1 MSGEPEGKPATLTL
15 VRHGQSEWNLANR
28 FTGWVDVDL
37 TARGIAE
44 AREAGR
50 ALKADGAQ
58 FDLVVT
64 SSLRRAVRT
73 SCLLLSGVSTCWVP
87 MLKDVRLNEQH
98 SGAMTGRNKVEL
110 ANEYGQELVMQWRRG
125 FDVPPPPI
133 SIKAPLQR
141 TICEDERYRR
151 QQASSSGASGGP
163 SYDVLVPNGESF
175 RDCLERVR
183 AVWEDTLRP
192 SLHAGKNVL
201 VVSHGNTLRAL
212 IKLIDGVGDSD
223 AFHLD
228 MPTACPLVYQLDA
241 HGIVQGGPH
250 GTWGDSSVRRNGR
263 FLYDDE
269 RVVQAQQMMRSQ
281 VLRNIAVSTI
291 TSSNS
296 SSSISICDAWS
307 EDGVSSTR
315 VAVGEAGEDFNVR
328 TLGKPERQP
337 VAQAEEGFQAI
348 FGEDIDKSGPG
359 LEAQLTPATPATLEA
374 PSYVPFAGRES
385 DALSS
390 ELSAQASLELAN
402 FAYQITGDPQKR
414 WDDRR
419 LIGDYRR
426 LGGAGGLKLRQRQQ
440 AAQDT
445 SAPPREREPRCSLI
459 LLRHGYS
466 EWNEANLFT
475 GWADPPLT
483 SRGRDEA
490 RLAGS
495 LLRAAGIGRIERVY
509 SSLHERAI
517 KTAWL
522 LLDEME
528 LQWVLL
534 IASDGLWLCSLM
546 RWSCSR
552 ASLSASDCH

>member
-1 MSGEPEGKPATLTL
+1 M
-15 VRHGQSEWNLANR
+15 
-28 FTGWVDVDL
+28 
-37 TARGIAE
+37 
-44 AREAGR
+44 
-50 ALKADGAQ
+50 
-58 FDLVVT
+58 
-64 SSLRRAVRT
+64 
-73 SCLLLSGVSTCWVP
+73 
-87 MLKDVRLNEQH
+87 
-98 SGAMTGRNKVEL
+98 
-110 ANEYGQELVMQWRRG
+110 
-125 FDVPPPPI
+125 
-133 SIKAPLQR
+133 
-141 TICEDERYRR
+141 
-151 QQASSSGASGGP
+151 
-163 SYDVLVPNGESF
+163 LVPNGESF

-212 IKLIDGVGDSD
+212 IKLVDGVGDGD

-241 HGIVQGGPH
+241 HGVVQGGPH

-296 SSSISICDAWS
+296 PSSISICDAWS

-337 VAQAEEGFQAI
+337 VAQAEEGFQAT
-348 FGEDIDKSGPG
+348 FGEDIDKSDAG
-359 LEAQLTPATPATLEA
+359 LEAQLTSATPATLEA

-385 DALSS
+385 DAPSS

-414 WDDRR
+414 WDYRR
-419 LIGDYRR
+419 LTGDYRR
-426 LGGAGGLKLRQRQQ
+426 LGEAGGLQLRQRQQ
-440 AAQDT
+440 AAQEREPRGPILGREARTPT
-445 SAPPREREPRCSLI
+445 SAQPREREPRCSLI

-495 LLRAAGIGRIERVY
+495 LLRAAGIERIERVY

-534 IASDGLWLCSLM
+534 IGL
-546 RWSCSR
+546 
-552 ASLSASDCH
+552 